1 MLLNMPIVLMPEELE
16 ERLAIG
22 DQFIE
27 EIVTKGEILYTG
39 GSNDG

>member
-1 MLLNMPIVLMPEELE
+1 MAIVLTPTEIK

-27 EIVTKGEILYTG
+27 EVIKRGRVLYAA
-39 GSNDG
+39 